1 MDIRDQSGAQNLVAN
16 HLNRIER
23 SEDADPLPMR
33 DDFLD
38 ESLLTIS
45 VSYPTPWFASIVN
58 FLELRLKKIIM
69 ILSIIFGMTPI
80 CGSCAV
86 IR

>member
-1 MDIRDQSGAQNLVAN
+1 LDIRDQSGAQNLVAN